1 MASPLPA
8 VAAVAVVL
16 VAVVMVAGAGGAG
29 GRGRQ
34 PDRRTVTVHLTAHYS
49 RFSPATVDVRPG
61 TTVTFVIRNLDPI
74 DHEFIIG
81 GPEVHARHEVGR
93 EAHHHGEVP
102 GEISVPAG
110 TTAST
115 TWTAPAGMGTVVF
128 ACHLPG
134 HFAYGMAGVV
144 RVSA

>member
-1 MASPLPA
+1 MARRTGTASPLAA
-8 VAAVAVVL
+8 VVAVVAM
-16 VAVVMVAGAGGAG
+16 VAVVGIAAGGG
-29 GRGRQ
+29 GRQ
-34 PDRRTVTVHLTAHYS
+34 PDRRTMTVRLTAHYS

-81 GPEVHARHEVGR
+81 GPEVHERHEVGR
-93 EAHHHGEVP
+93 DAHHHGDVP

-115 TWTAPAGMGTVVF
+115 TWTAEMGRVAF